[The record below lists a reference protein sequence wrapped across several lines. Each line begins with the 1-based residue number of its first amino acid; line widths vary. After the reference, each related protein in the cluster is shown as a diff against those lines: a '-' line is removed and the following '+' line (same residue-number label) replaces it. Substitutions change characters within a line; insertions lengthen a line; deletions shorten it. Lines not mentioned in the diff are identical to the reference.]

1 MKTKLLLICYLLFV
15 FLMQAQQPFVATP
28 TIIPQNPSINSII
41 KVLTKVTTA
50 NQGIVVDNN
59 THTVTGLQIKIK
71 GCYWQGMLT
80 ATQDYIDTL
89 TIGQLPPGNYQVIQK
104 AYLSTTQQ
112 HCSIIDSNQVS
123 FAINVSQLTGQE
135 EELKSELLYLSP
147 NPCVNSLN
155 FSLASPDI
163 EFFIYS
169 YNAVLCKKGNLIN
182 KSVNV
187 SDLPNGIYFISL
199 QDKDKNIFHTQ
210 KFLKLGE

>member
-1 MKTKLLLICYLLFV
+1 
-15 FLMQAQQPFVATP
+15 MQAQQPYVATP
-28 TIIPQNPSINSII
+28 TIIPQNPSSNSII

-59 THTVTGLQIKIK
+59 THTINGLQIKIK

-80 ATQDYIDTL
+80 ATQAYIDTL
-89 TIGQLPPGNYQVIQK
+89 IIGQLLPGNYQVIQK

-123 FAINVSQLTGQE
+123 FTFNVSQFTGLA
-135 EELKSELLYLSP
+135 EELKNEAFYFYP
-147 NPCVNSLN
+147 NPCLNSLN
-155 FSLASPDI
+155 FSLFSPDI

-182 KSVNV
+182 KSINV
-187 SDLPNGIYFISL
+187 SDLPNGIYFISI
-199 QDKDKNIFHTQ
+199 QDKDKNIFQTQ